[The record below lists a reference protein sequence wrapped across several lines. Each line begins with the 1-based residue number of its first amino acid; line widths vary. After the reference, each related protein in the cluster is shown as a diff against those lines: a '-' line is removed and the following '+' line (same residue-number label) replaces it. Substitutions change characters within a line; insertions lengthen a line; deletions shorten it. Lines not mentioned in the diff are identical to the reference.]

1 MRTPKELPHLTLL
14 VALWVGAF
22 WNRDALPEA
31 LPVHWNLDL
40 LPDATGTRTQALL
53 VLPVVGTLLWALM
66 RFVPG
71 LLGAR
76 AEIDA
81 AQPAYDRMRLVVLGF
96 VAALFGLL
104 RLHYGEVVPSLSP
117 GFPMLLGLLFVG
129 LGLIMPGLPRN
140 RFAGVRLP
148 WTLRD
153 PEVWARTHRVAGA
166 GFVASGAL
174 LGATA
179 LVSPRLAL
187 PLGLGALLVVL
198 VASTIYAARIARP

>member
-14 VALWVGAF
+14 AALWVGAL
-22 WNRDALPEA
+22 WNRESLPEA

-40 LPDATGTRTQALL
+40 LPDATGTRNQALF

-66 RFVPG
+66 RFVPA
-71 LLGAR
+71 LMGAH
-76 AEIDA
+76 AEIAA
-81 AQPAYDRMRLVVLGF
+81 AQPAYDRMRLVVLAF
-96 VAALFGLL
+96 VAALFGLI
-104 RLHYGEVVPSLSP
+104 RLHYAQLVPSLSP
-117 GFPMLLGLLFVG
+117 GFPLLLGLLLVG
-129 LGLIMPGLPRN
+129 LGLIMPGLPPN

-166 GFVASGAL
+166 GFVVSGAA
-174 LGATA
+174 LGATS

-187 PLGLGALLVVL
+187 PLGLGGLTVVL
-198 VASTIYAARIARP
+198 VVVTIYAARIARR